1 MNISVTSKVSLGLCQ
16 TPLSPHFQAATDLS
30 SVTIDYLH
38 FWFDF
43 IQMEPYSMHSFF
55 AWLSLLRIIVFR
67 CIYVASYINS
77 LLFFIA
83 E

>member
-1 MNISVTSKVSLGLCQ
+1 MNLSVTSKVSLGLCQ
-16 TPLSPHFQAATDLS
+16 TPLSPHLQAATDLS
-30 SVTIDYLH
+30 SVTIDLH

-55 AWLSLLRIIVFR
+55 AWLFLLRIIVFR
-67 CIYVASYINS
+67 CIHVASCINS
-77 LLFFIA
+77 LLLFIA